1 MRTPNEFAEQ
11 IFEVLSFSINQAC
24 HEQDWFN
31 VKRDALAYGFK
42 QTDVSTSSAYGQR
55 FDLLIEPGIYLCL
68 NYRSFDPSG
77 PFQTLPVINRFEL
90 TYSSE
95 NDKIKSHQNGYDE
108 PVAAND
114 KSIWH
119 ELSFA

>member
-1 MRTPNEFAEQ
+1 MRSPKEFAEQ

-24 HEQDWFN
+24 NEQDWYH

-42 QTDVSTSSAYGQR
+42 QTDVSTPSAYGQR
-55 FDLLIEPGIYLCL
+55 FDLVLESGIYLCL

-77 PFQTLPVINRFEL
+77 PFQTLPVISRFEL
-90 TYSSE
+90 TFSVE
-95 NDKIKSHQNGYDE
+95 NEKIKSYQNGFDE

>member
-1 MRTPNEFAEQ
+1 MRTPNELADQ

-24 HEQDWFN
+24 NELDWFN
-31 VKRDALAYGFK
+31 VRRDALAYGFK
-42 QTDVSTSSAYGQR
+42 QIDVSTASAYGQR

-68 NYRSFDPSG
+68 QVRSFNPSG

-90 TYSSE
+90 TYSRE
-95 NDKIKSHQNGYDE
+95 NERIKSYQNGYDE